1 MMPDLCAAEETI
13 FARQVALLAARML
26 DELRA
31 VGWCKGTTVNDLG
44 QKCLVGALTETPDLQ
59 YLRNSDLS
67 YEVLGALT
75 QVVKAQY
82 PGRESALGSR
92 VVNLTCF
99 NDHADTIWEDVERV
113 LEKVIAG

>member
-1 MMPDLCAAEETI
+1 MPDLCAAEEI
-13 FARQVALLAARML
+13 LFARQVALLAATML

-31 VGWCKGTTVNDLG
+31 VGWCKGTTVNNLG

-67 YEVLGALT
+67 YEVLGALA

-82 PGRESALGSR
+82 PERESALGSR
-92 VVNLTCF
+92 VVSLTCF
-99 NDHADTIWEDVERV
+99 NDHKETTWEDVERV